1 MSFRIFHFYKVYGP
15 DVEGGVP
22 TVISSLT
29 RHPSDGIAHSVL
41 VARRFGWRYR
51 LTVDALP
58 IEAVTSLGTVF
69 SMPLAIGYIPAFVRT
84 VRKASVAVHHAPFPL
99 TDLAILLGLPAD
111 VALVIYWHA
120 DIVGYPRLKRLLSPS
135 YSPEGG

>member
-1 MSFRIFHFYKVYGP
+1 MSKAAYLPSFLPSRDIR
-15 DVEGGVP
+15 P
-22 TVISSLT
+22 T
-29 RHPSDGIAHSVL
+29 GIAHSVL

-84 VRKASVAVHHAPFPL
+84 VRKGKCSRAPRAIPL

-120 DIVGYPRLKRLLSPS
+120 DIVGYPRLKRLT
-135 YSPEGG
+135 